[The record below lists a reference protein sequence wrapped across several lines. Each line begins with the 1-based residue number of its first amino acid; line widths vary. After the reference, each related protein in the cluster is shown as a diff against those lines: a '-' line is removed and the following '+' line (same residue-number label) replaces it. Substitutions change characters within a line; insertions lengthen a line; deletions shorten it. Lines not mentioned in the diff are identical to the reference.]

1 MKKLEMKI
9 AIDLG
14 NGFIKG
20 KSNNLELII
29 PSSIILKKNLSV
41 NYEDLGKNYNLYCI
55 NDIEFV
61 AGKALEDPNFVIEA
75 KDLLSSYTKN
85 SNRYKL
91 DTFKLLMLSTISD
104 LLENDF
110 DVENIVEVELVTGL
124 PSNDLIPENINLI
137 KDFLE
142 NKTHLVK
149 KNNKEYLFKVVK
161 TVIIEQPLATLLD
174 LAITNNK
181 INTGVL
187 DNNSIV
193 IDSGAGTTIID
204 TFFKGKRVD
213 GKSKTFSFGMKN
225 IYEEILNESNYKD
238 QLNINDIE
246 QIIRKKQDLVL
257 GRVSLKYQD
266 INKSF
271 KKHLNNFIN
280 FELKN
285 ELNNLV
291 NNNKRINIYL
301 TGGGANL
308 LGEDLA
314 KELDFEL
321 VTESQLAGVRGMLK
335 YNNYFIKKEVD
346 LIEEEKQ
353 SHFV

>member
-1 MKKLEMKI
+1 MEKLQTKI

-20 KSNNLELII
+20 KSKNLELII
-29 PSSIILKKNLSV
+29 PSSIILKKNIAD
-41 NYEDLGKNYNLYCI
+41 NEEDLGKNYNLYCI

-61 AGKALEDPNFVIEA
+61 AGKALENPNFVIEA

-91 DTFKLLMLSTISD
+91 DTFKLLMLSTIVD
-104 LLENDF
+104 LLDEENA
-110 DVENIVEVELVTGL
+110 ISKIIEVELVTGL
-124 PSNDLIPENINLI
+124 PSNDLLPENINLI

-149 KNNKEYLFKVVK
+149 KNNKEYLFKIIK

-174 LAITNNK
+174 LAITNNN

-187 DNNSIV
+187 DNNNIV

-204 TFFKGKRVD
+204 TFFKGKRVQ

-225 IYEEILNESNYKD
+225 IYEEILSESIYKD

-246 QIIRKKQDLVL
+246 QIIRKKEDLIL
-257 GRVSLKYQD
+257 GRVSLKYSE

-280 FELKN
+280 FELKS

-308 LGEDLA
+308 LSDELA
-314 KELDFEL
+314 KELEFEL
-321 VTESQLAGVRGMLK
+321 VKDSQLAGVRGMLK
-335 YNNYFIKKEVD
+335 YNNYFIKKED
-346 LIEEEKQ
+346 EDSEKNI
-353 SHFV
+353 VK